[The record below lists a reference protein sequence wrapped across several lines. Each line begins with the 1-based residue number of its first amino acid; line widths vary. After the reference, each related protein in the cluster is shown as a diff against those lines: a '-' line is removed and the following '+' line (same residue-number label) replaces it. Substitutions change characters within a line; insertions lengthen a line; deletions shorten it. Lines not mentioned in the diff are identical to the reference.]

1 MSFSSLTS
9 AAKSM
14 QVKIGLCV
22 VFMISIGSCMQAQA
36 QIKSTD
42 VPKTIDEANPV
53 YAAVEQ
59 SAQFPGGV
67 QAFAAYLGKSIQY
80 PDEARTN
87 KVQGKVFATFVVEKD
102 GSLSDVKI
110 LRGIG
115 SGCDEEAVRVL
126 KMSPQ
131 WEPGKQNNLPVRQ
144 QYTVPINF
152 TLPDK

>member
-1 MSFSSLTS
+1 MSFSSLTA
-9 AAKSM
+9 AAKSV
-14 QVKIGLCV
+14 QLKIGLWV
-22 VFMISIGSCMQAQA
+22 VFMVSICSSVHA
-36 QIKSTD
+36 QIPTKSTD
-42 VPKTIDEANPV
+42 EGDPV

-59 SAQFPGGV
+59 AAQFPGGV
-67 QAFAAYLGKSIQY
+67 QAFSVFLAKSIQY
-80 PDEARTN
+80 PDEARKA

-102 GSLSDVKI
+102 GSLSNIKV

-126 KMSPQ
+126 KTSPQ

-144 QYTVPINF
+144 QYTVPISY